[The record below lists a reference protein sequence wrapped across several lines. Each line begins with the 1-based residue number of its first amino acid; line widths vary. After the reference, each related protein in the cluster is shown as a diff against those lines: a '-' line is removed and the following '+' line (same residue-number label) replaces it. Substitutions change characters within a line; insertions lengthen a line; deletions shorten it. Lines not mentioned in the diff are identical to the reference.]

1 MPLAVHVEV
10 SPRAVPSLGSLRDP
24 LARSTPVF
32 SLRWWRRKRGPRKVG
47 YPRVRFDVIGGSVVP
62 REWGAAGH
70 AGPLEWTASL
80 ERSGDGVAWS
90 LAVTGTLTGAERR
103 SGRAANPYAAG
114 DECKAAL
121 REVIDEHNAFV
132 DVTG

>member
-1 MPLAVHVEV
+1 VK
-10 SPRAVPSLGSLRDP
+10 
-24 LARSTPVF
+24 
-32 SLRWWRRKRGPRKVG
+32 WWRGKRGRRKVG
-47 YPRVRFDVIGGSVVP
+47 YPRVRFDVIGDTVVP

-70 AGPLEWTASL
+70 AGPLEWAARL
-80 ERSGDGVAWS
+80 ERSGEGVSWS
-90 LAVTGTLTGAERR
+90 LSVTGTLTGAERR

-121 REVIDEHNAFV
+121 REVIDEHNALA

>member
-1 MPLAVHVEV
+1 MPPAVHVEV
-10 SPRAVPSLGSLRDP
+10 SPRAMPSLGSLGDP
-24 LARSTPVF
+24 LARTTPVF
-32 SLRWWRRKRGPRKVG
+32 SLKWWRRRRGRPKVG
-47 YPRVRFDVIGGSVVP
+47 YPRVRFDVIGDSVVP
-62 REWGAAGH
+62 REWGAAGR
-70 AGPLEWTASL
+70 AGPLEWTARL

-90 LAVTGTLTGAERR
+90 LSVTGTVTGAERR

-121 REVIDEHNAFV
+121 REVIDEHNALV

>member
-1 MPLAVHVEV
+1 MP
-10 SPRAVPSLGSLRDP
+10 SRGSLGDP
-24 LARSTPVF
+24 LARTTVVF
-32 SLRWWRRKRGPRKVG
+32 SWKWWRRRRGRSKVG
-47 YPRVRFDVIGGSVVP
+47 HPRVRFDVIGDSVVP
-62 REWGAAGH
+62 REWGAAGR
-70 AGPLEWTASL
+70 AGPLEWTARL

-90 LAVTGTLTGAERR
+90 LAVTGTVIGAERR

-121 REVIDEHNAFV
+121 HEVIDEHNALA

>member
-1 MPLAVHVEV
+1 M
-10 SPRAVPSLGSLRDP
+10 
-24 LARSTPVF
+24 F
-32 SLRWWRRKRGPRKVG
+32 SLKWWRRKRGRPRVG
-47 YPRVRFDVIGGSVVP
+47 YPRVRFDVIGDSVVP
-62 REWGAAGH
+62 REWGAAGS
-70 AGPLEWTASL
+70 AGPLEWTTRL

-90 LAVTGTLTGAERR
+90 LAVTGTVTGAERR

-121 REVIDEHNAFV
+121 HEVIDEHNALA

>member
-1 MPLAVHVEV
+1 MPPAVHVEV
-10 SPRAVPSLGSLRDP
+10 SPRAVPSLGSLGDP
-24 LARSTPVF
+24 LARTAPVF
-32 SLRWWRRKRGPRKVG
+32 SLKWWRRRRGRPKVG
-47 YPRVRFDVIGGSVVP
+47 YPQVRFDVIGDSVVP
-62 REWGAAGH
+62 REWGAAGR
-70 AGPLEWTASL
+70 AGPLEWTARL

-90 LAVTGTLTGAERR
+90 LSVTGTVTGAERR

-121 REVIDEHNAFV
+121 REVIDEHNALV